1 MQYNNDI
8 EWLKRASKLWAE
20 QNKVIS
26 ERIQE
31 LTKQKWQ
38 LQNKEIRSIAD
49 EKQIIQISKEIGD
62 LIKQMEHVD
71 CPKEAEGGELNNEE
85 IL

>member
-49 EKQIIQISKEIGD
+49 EKQIIQISKE
-62 LIKQMEHVD
+62 
-71 CPKEAEGGELNNEE
+71 AEGGELNNEE